1 MRRYEYKVVPVP
13 AKCMSSKGLAPEYD
27 PASQTVEAVLNDLGL
42 QGWEYV
48 RTDRM
53 TLQRPGILGRG
64 EVTREMMVFCR
75 PPVAQ
80 AYRAPMSEA
89 APADPVALLPDRA
102 TAEKIEEIRA
112 RKVKN
117 PELLQ
122 RAKSGQCRVV
132 PRRASAGNAAP
143 ETDAIAAE

>member
-13 AKCMSSKGLAPEYD
+13 AKCMSSKGLAAESD

-53 TLQRPGILGRG
+53 TLQKPGILGRG

-80 AYRAPMSEA
+80 AHRAPLSDA
-89 APADPVALLPDRA
+89 VPVDPVALLPDR
-102 TAEKIEEIRA
+102 TTTEKIEEIRA

-117 PELLQ
+117 PELLDSA
-122 RAKSGQCRVV
+122 RSGRRRVV
-132 PRRASAGNAAP
+132 PRRASSAGATP